1 MSFLWRVTEE
11 FGHLGAVQ
19 SRWYCA
25 LKGASLS
32 GLASWTPHSEL
43 FLGGSH
49 WEVTEWIDYT
59 SWLLGRDG
67 GVGEGERGLWLAL
80 ISSSWWFYPENRV
93 TILLYLKSYRDF
105 LNIKYADVVILK
117 FGTDLLWV
125 SLFETVPMTGKKRN
139 AISLSLFNTF
149 TFVLFQHEWPLWAA
163 TMALVQPLP
172 VSAEPH
178 TPSLSGGARRRHP
191 SAPSPP
197 INAPLATL
205 DPMGSVGSLI
215 TTHPGPY
222 QDHRPI
228 VELGARVRRPT
239 PGVSRVD
246 SESPQQDL
254 LLQSIPPVKKQNST
268 TSSRG
273 LEKETGNGN
282 YTYLNEDYIGDWNDS
297 HVTPGSPGSEVD
309 EIKEGLNGNI
319 GGPPPKLIPVSGK
332 LEKVSVWGSTVH
344 TIYVVHII
352 QFCPPYKDSISQKQG
367 LCHIKHILT
376 TYSQLCLGLI
386 LLCKALDYIKFTL
399 FTFY

>member
-1 MSFLWRVTEE
+1 
-11 FGHLGAVQ
+11 
-19 SRWYCA
+19 
-25 LKGASLS
+25 
-32 GLASWTPHSEL
+32 
-43 FLGGSH
+43 
-49 WEVTEWIDYT
+49 
-59 SWLLGRDG
+59 
-67 GVGEGERGLWLAL
+67 
-80 ISSSWWFYPENRV
+80 
-93 TILLYLKSYRDF
+93 
-105 LNIKYADVVILK
+105 
-117 FGTDLLWV
+117 
-125 SLFETVPMTGKKRN
+125 
-139 AISLSLFNTF
+139 
-149 TFVLFQHEWPLWAA
+149 
-163 TMALVQPLP
+163 MALVQPLP

-268 TSSRG
+268 MSSRG

-297 HVTPGSPGSEVD
+297 HMTPGSPGSEVD

-332 LEKVSVWGSTVH
+332 LEKVSV
-344 TIYVVHII
+344 
-352 QFCPPYKDSISQKQG
+352 
-367 LCHIKHILT
+367 
-376 TYSQLCLGLI
+376 
-386 LLCKALDYIKFTL
+386 
-399 FTFY
+399 

>member
-67 GVGEGERGLWLAL
+67 GVGEGERGLDLRSFLAPIRMIL
-80 ISSSWWFYPENRV
+80 SWEQSND
-93 TILLYLKSYRDF
+93 S
-105 LNIKYADVVILK
+105 
-117 FGTDLLWV
+117 
-125 SLFETVPMTGKKRN
+125 SLFEIIQGFLEHKVCWCSYFEVWDRFIMSVPLWNRPHDREKRN

-178 TPSLSGGARRRHP
+178 TPGLSGGARRRHP

-239 PGVSRVD
+239 PGVSRLD

-352 QFCPPYKDSISQKQG
+352 QFCPPYKGPVSHK
-367 LCHIKHILT
+367 
-376 TYSQLCLGLI
+376 TYFN
-386 LLCKALDYIKFTL
+386 YL
-399 FTFY
+399 FTALFRLNFAL